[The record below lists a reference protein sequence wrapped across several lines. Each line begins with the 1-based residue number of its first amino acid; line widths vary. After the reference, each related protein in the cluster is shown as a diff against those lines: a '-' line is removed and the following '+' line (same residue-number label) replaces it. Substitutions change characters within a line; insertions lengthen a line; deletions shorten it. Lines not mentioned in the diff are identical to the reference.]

1 MIVKCIEKESNNL
14 IINNISKMFTPDT
27 NNFGKFYVFY
37 NVTIIIEDGKIFRV
51 LTDNKEFEIN
61 AMILEKYKIL
71 DAKGLAIL
79 PGFVDSHT
87 HPVFAA
93 TRENEFEMRN
103 TGKSYEEIASSG
115 GGIRNSVRKLRKL
128 SEDELYKRSKKIIDK
143 FLTYGTTTIEAKSGY
158 GLTVKDEIKML
169 RVIKKL
175 NDNSKLDITPTFLG
189 AHEIPDEYRD
199 NREGYIELIIGE
211 MIPKIAEEN
220 LATACDIFIEKN
232 VYTVEE
238 GRRILTTAK
247 RYGLDVKIHADQ
259 LSHSGASELAS
270 ELGAISADHLEFIS
284 DKAIENMIE
293 KNVVFNLLPGAAYFI
308 RMKEYP
314 PARKIIELGGIVSL
328 ATDFNPGSCYSLSLP
343 MIMNIASVKMGM
355 TAEESVWA
363 ATIGGAMAL
372 KLEET
377 VGSIELGKKADLIL
391 MDIDNLKEI
400 PYNMGMN
407 LVEIVI
413 KDGEIV

>member
-1 MIVKCIEKESNNL
+1 MSLDTKKISNNL
-14 IINNISKMFTPDT
+14 IVNNISKLFTPDP
-27 NNFGKFYVFY
+27 NKFGKFNIFC
-37 NVTIIIEDGKIFRV
+37 NVTVVVEEGKISQI
-51 LTDNKEFEIN
+51 LTDNKQFEIN
-61 AMILEKYKIL
+61 AMRLEKYKVL
-71 DAKGLAIL
+71 DAKGLAML

-103 TGKSYEEIASSG
+103 SGKSYEEISQSG

-128 SEDELYKRSKKIIDK
+128 SEDELYKKSVKIVNR

-158 GLTVKDEIKML
+158 GLTLKDEIKML

-175 NDNSKLDITPTFLG
+175 DDNTKLDIIPTFLG
-189 AHEIPDEYRD
+189 AHEIPDEFRD
-199 NREGYIELIIGE
+199 NREGYISLIIGE
-211 MIPKIAEEN
+211 MIPKIAEEQ
-220 LATACDIFIEKN
+220 LAKACDIFIEKN

-238 GRRILTTAK
+238 GRRILTAAK
-247 RYGLDVKIHADQ
+247 RFGLDIKIHADQ
-259 LSHSGASELAS
+259 LTHSGASELAA

-284 DKAIENMIE
+284 DDAIKNMIE
-293 KNVVFNLLPGAAYFI
+293 KNVIFNLLPGAAYFI

-314 PARKIIELGGIVSL
+314 PARKIIEMGGVVSL
-328 ATDFNPGSCYSLSLP
+328 ATDFNPGSCYSMSLP

-372 KLEET
+372 KLEKT

-407 LVEIVI
+407 LVEKVV
-413 KDGEIV
+413 KGGEIV

>member
-1 MIVKCIEKESNNL
+1 MSLDTKKISNNL
-14 IINNISKMFTPDT
+14 IVNNISKLFTPDP
-27 NNFGKFYVFY
+27 NKFGKFNIFY
-37 NVTIIIEDGKIFRV
+37 NVTVVVEEGKISQI
-51 LTDNKEFEIN
+51 LTDNKQFEIN
-61 AMILEKYKIL
+61 AMRLEKYKVL
-71 DAKGLAIL
+71 DAKGLAML

-103 TGKSYEEIASSG
+103 SGKSYEEISQSG

-128 SEDELYKRSKKIIDK
+128 SEDELYKKSVKIVNR

-158 GLTVKDEIKML
+158 GLTLKDEIKML

-175 NDNSKLDITPTFLG
+175 DDNTKLDIIPTFLG
-189 AHEIPDEYRD
+189 AHEIPDEFRD
-199 NREGYIELIIGE
+199 NREGYISLIIGE
-211 MIPKIAEEN
+211 MIPKIAEEQ
-220 LATACDIFIEKN
+220 LAKACDIFIEKN

-238 GRRILTTAK
+238 GRRILTVAK
-247 RYGLDVKIHADQ
+247 RYGLDIKIHADQ
-259 LSHSGASELAS
+259 LTHSGASELAA

-284 DKAIENMIE
+284 DDAIKNMIE
-293 KNVVFNLLPGAAYFI
+293 KNVIFNLLPGAAYFI

-314 PARKIIELGGIVSL
+314 PARKIIEMGGVVSL
-328 ATDFNPGSCYSLSLP
+328 ATDFNPGSCYSMSLP

-372 KLEET
+372 KLEKT

-407 LVEIVI
+407 LVEKVV
-413 KDGEIV
+413 KGGEIV